1 MIRTRAAKTAV
12 FLILFS
18 VSSVS
23 SWGQKQPT
31 STADSAAINR
41 AVAGF
46 SDAFNHH
53 DVHGCVTFFA
63 EESDFTNVSGVVW
76 HGLPGMEQHFT
87 GVLTGVLK
95 NANRTITV
103 KNIRFLT
110 PVLAEVDAD
119 WEMTGALARDGS
131 VVPLRKGL
139 LDAVMI
145 KQNGHWLFAVFHE
158 AEFALAPAK

>member
-1 MIRTRAAKTAV
+1 MIQMRAGKTV
-12 FLILFS
+12 IFLVLLS
-18 VSSVS
+18 VPSVS
-23 SWGQKQPT
+23 SWGQKQST
-31 STADSAAINR
+31 STVDSAAITH
-41 AVAGF
+41 AVVGF

-63 EESDFTNVSGVVW
+63 KESDFTNVSGVVW

-87 GVLTGVLK
+87 GVLTGVLR

-103 KNIRFLT
+103 KNIRLLT
-110 PVLAEVDAD
+110 PVIAEVDAD
-119 WEMTGALARDGS
+119 WEMTGSLGSDGS
-131 VVPLRKGL
+131 VVPFRKGL